1 MATDGRVHG
10 YPSQPCDL
18 LVWINVGATRDD
30 PVERLLHVPCF
41 SSDTLAVLRTKMAD
55 TCRQRNA
62 HNFEDR
68 DFDWVGW
75 LAWTVDKR
83 FEVSGC
89 TLPEEATLEMLALK
103 TGEHLRFMHAAK
115 DCRAEGESVERSV
128 QRLND
133 LRAVKADLQAR
144 KDKAALFNE
153 YIDRVR
159 SELTMSDED
168 SRNIIR
174 LLVEQRAP
182 RLTPVEAARL
192 VIDNS
197 HDYVSNAQF
206 AAFIAAYAEP
216 AQGYPGETG
225 WSWGSFGDWMA
236 SFLLDPGPCAFRR
249 PKIDMQPPRDVIGKD
264 AYPATYHGLS
274 WTHTYTYLE
283 ARPIIAKFLI
293 GHMGAL
299 GHHPVGVF
307 RGDDPY
313 TRRPNYEIVEILG
326 NRAQLRSAGM
336 RGWSKLIQLAPL
348 IGRWSLF
355 LKPWY
360 TEVSL
365 KPEVGSVWFES
376 RDRFADMQAEEPER
390 NVRPRVE

>member
-1 MATDGRVHG
+1 MDWFNSDGNG
-10 YPSQPCDL
+10 SA
-18 LVWINVGATRDD
+18 WIEVGATRDD
-30 PVERLLHVPCF
+30 PVDRLLHVPCQKTD
-41 SSDTLAVLRTKMAD
+41 SLAVLRTKMAD
-55 TCRQRNA
+55 VCRQRNH

-75 LAWTVDKR
+75 LAWTFDKR

-103 TGEHLRFMHAAK
+103 TGEHLRFMSVHK

-133 LRAVKADLQAR
+133 LRAAKADLQAR
-144 KDKAALFNE
+144 KDKATLFNE

-159 SELTMSDED
+159 SELTMSDAD
-168 SRNIIR
+168 TNNIAR
-174 LLVEQRAP
+174 LLAEQRNT
-182 RLTPVEAARL
+182 LTPVEAARL

-197 HDYVSNAQF
+197 HDYVSGRQF
-206 AAFIAAYAEP
+206 LQFIEAYGEP
-216 AQGYPGETG
+216 AQGYPGEPH
-225 WSWGSFGDWMA
+225 WEWGSFGDWMA
-236 SFLLDPGPCAFRR
+236 SFLLNPGPCAFRR
-249 PKIDMQPPRDVIGKD
+249 TKINLQPPRDAIGKD

-299 GHHPVGVF
+299 GHHPVGVV

-326 NRAQLRSAGM
+326 NRAQVRSAGM

-365 KPEVGSVWFES
+365 KPEIGSVWFES
-376 RDRFADMQAEEPER
+376 RDRFAGMQAEQPER
-390 NVRPRVE
+390 DVRQRVE